1 MHTDESDAVLVRL
14 ARAGDKEAFTT
25 LLGRHRPLLLALCR
39 RMCSDPVLAEDAAQ
53 EAMLQALLGLDHLRH
68 AEQFGPWLGG
78 IGLNICRRWLRD
90 RSYEAWS
97 WEALYGGR
105 RVQEPVDWSAGP
117 EDVAEAADLV
127 AHVRR
132 AVADLPPR
140 QRAAVMLFYLSGLTH
155 AETAAVLGIDVGAVK
170 TRLHNARTALR
181 RQLWAVWNEQD
192 MARDEAS
199 QLVAMRVVDV
209 RRGPPVGDDPRLH
222 MVVLEEVGGA
232 GRMGLWI
239 GPYEGQCLAMSLEQV
254 TVPRPMTY
262 ALTAH
267 LLDAVGARL
276 HEVHINKLVENTFYA
291 VVVVDG
297 PRGRMRVDARPSD
310 ALNLAL
316 IQAVPIRVDPA
327 VLEAEQVTMTQP
339 DVQAIFYGEGSAG
352 AAGIV
357 AELGAGWPGPSQASD
372 QAH

>member
-1 MHTDESDAVLVRL
+1 
-14 ARAGDKEAFTT
+14 
-25 LLGRHRPLLLALCR
+25 
-39 RMCSDPVLAEDAAQ
+39 MCSDPAMAEDAAQ
-53 EAMLQALLGLDHLRH
+53 EAMLQALLGLDQLRH

-105 RVQEPVDWSAGP
+105 QVQEPVDWTAGP
-117 EDVAEAADLV
+117 DDVAEAADLV

-170 TRLHNARTALR
+170 TRLHNARTTLR

-192 MARDEAS
+192 MARDEVS
-199 QLVAMRVVDV
+199 QLVEMRVVDV

-232 GRMGLWI
+232 RRMGLWI

-254 TVPRPMTY
+254 AVPRPMTY
-262 ALTAH
+262 ALMSH

-276 HEVHINKLVENTFYA
+276 HEVHINKFVENTFYA
-291 VVVVDG
+291 VVIVEG
-297 PRGRMRVDARPSD
+297 PRGTMRVDARPSD

-327 VLEAEQVTMTQP
+327 VLEAGQVAATKP
-339 DVQAIFYGEGSAG
+339 DVQAAFYGEGAAG

-357 AELGAGWPGPSQASD
+357 ADLGANWPGPSQASD
-372 QAH
+372 QPR